1 MFKLYKIKEINDSTN
16 LDSKILMNKGRRGK
30 KYGLKCKELY
40 TSLITPW
47 CNILYT
53 LPNWLVVFFCFFFSY
68 PWQLGKDLND
78 KMETWQMLP
87 SMLW

>member
-1 MFKLYKIKEINDSTN
+1 MFKLYKIKEINDITN

-30 KYGLKCKELY
+30 KYGLKCKEFY

-53 LPNWLVVFFCFFFSY
+53 LPNWLVVFFFFFLSMIIGKGFE
-68 PWQLGKDLND
+68 WQNGNMADV
-78 KMETWQMLP
+78 T
-87 SMLW
+87 